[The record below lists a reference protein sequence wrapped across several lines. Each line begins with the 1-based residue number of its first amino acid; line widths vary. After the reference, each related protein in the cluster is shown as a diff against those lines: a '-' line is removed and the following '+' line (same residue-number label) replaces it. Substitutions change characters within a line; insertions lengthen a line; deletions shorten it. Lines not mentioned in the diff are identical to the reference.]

1 MENHSFDVVI
11 LLYHNIL
18 PPRSPL
24 TADQQSIPFDCLQE
38 HLCALRT
45 AGFECLSLEHAF
57 SELVEPSAAIA
68 SPKFAVTFDDGYESL
83 REYLPQLDRDIQ
95 PTVFV
100 LTEYA
105 GKSNLVW
112 NTRSPIIHRHMSFDE
127 ARQLA
132 DMGIN
137 FELHGVDHHNL
148 LKFDRDELC
157 RRFERGIAQFREHF
171 AKQPVFLSYPYGY
184 CDDTVKEAAARYF
197 RGAFSVTHGGWRGG
211 DARYAA
217 NRLSVPSYLSAE
229 DLVAVVCAEPKKR
242 WLECEMRAP
251 WRRSKT

>member
-1 MENHSFDVVI
+1 MENTSSDVIV

-24 TADQQSIPFDCLQE
+24 NADQQSIPFDRLQE
-38 HLCALRT
+38 HLRALRS
-45 AGFECLSLEHAF
+45 AGFECVPLEDAF
-57 SELVEPSAAIA
+57 RDLVEPSAAIT

-83 REYLPQLDRDIQ
+83 REYLPQLEPDIR
-95 PTVFV
+95 PTVFF

-112 NTRSPIIHRHMSFDE
+112 NTRSPIIQRHMSFDE

-132 DMGIN
+132 ELRVN

-148 LKFDRDELC
+148 LKFNREELC
-157 RRFERGIAQFREHF
+157 SRFERGIAQFHEHF
-171 AKQPVFLSYPYGY
+171 GKQPVFLSYPYGY
-184 CDDTVKEAAARYF
+184 CDSTVKEVAARYF
-197 RGAFSVTHGGWRGG
+197 RGAFSVTHGAWRGEE
-211 DARYAA
+211 ARYAA
-217 NRLSVPSYLSAE
+217 NRLSVPSYLSGE
-229 DLVAVVCAEPKKR
+229 DLVAVVCAEPKRR

-251 WRRSKT
+251 WRRSQT